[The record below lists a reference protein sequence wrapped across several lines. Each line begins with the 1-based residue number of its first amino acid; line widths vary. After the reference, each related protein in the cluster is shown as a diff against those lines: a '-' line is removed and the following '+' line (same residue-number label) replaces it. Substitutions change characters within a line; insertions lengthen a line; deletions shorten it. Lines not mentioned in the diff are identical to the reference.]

1 MSKKTTLYRVDARA
15 GGQIETPIADQIK
28 DLSEAVR
35 TKMLRSIVHA
45 GAEVLYDELKT
56 RAPTGPTGNLKAAIY
71 QFHDNKDSRPGR
83 EVYLAGVN
91 KRKAPHWHM
100 VEYGHRYPYKVI
112 FSKGK
117 WKTLKNVP
125 SNDPRAIRGAR
136 PYLRPSWDAR
146 SRDAIDAMRAR
157 AALRFKE
164 FAAGTWP
171 PSS

>member
-1 MSKKTTLYRVDARA
+1 MSKQLTLYPVDSRS
-15 GGQIETPIADQIK
+15 GGPIETPIADQIK
-28 DLSEAVR
+28 ALSEAIR

-56 RAPTGPTGNLKAAIY
+56 RAPTGPTGNLKSAIF
-71 QFHDNKDSRPGR
+71 QFHSDKDSRPGR
-83 EVYLAGVN
+83 EAYLVGVN

-117 WKTLKNVP
+117 WRTLKKVAA
-125 SNDPRAIRGAR
+125 SDPNAIRGAR
-136 PYLRPSWDAR
+136 PYLRPAWDAR
-146 SRDAIDAMRAR
+146 SRDAIDAMKAR
-157 AALRFKE
+157 AAQRFKE